1 MDFLEKSLGQI
12 IVMCSA
18 TYLDLQ
24 QGRSFRYSSIEM
36 VLGMVGTPSIGRAFG
51 AHKYDSTRH
60 SGALLGVRYFFFF
73 YFSSSGASPFLI
85 LSHGPPQCLPESFEK
100 PRVSCYDSC
109 IVINRFEKCLW
120 RSSEY
125 NRSDRHSSTPAYSRL
140 ELGAARSG
148 YRPIEAFVD
157 HGAESDSSFI
167 KQTTSVSLSV
177 LSRLRK
183 EQFKRSIHP
192 FRISVVLKGRYTQA
206 LHI

>member
-36 VLGMVGTPSIGRAFG
+36 VLGLVGTPSIAFG

-60 SGALLGVRYFFFF
+60 SGALLGVRYFFVF

-100 PRVSCYDSC
+100 PS
-109 IVINRFEKCLW
+109 
-120 RSSEY
+120 
-125 NRSDRHSSTPAYSRL
+125 
-140 ELGAARSG
+140 
-148 YRPIEAFVD
+148 FV
-157 HGAESDSSFI
+157 
-167 KQTTSVSLSV
+167 L
-177 LSRLRK
+177 
-183 EQFKRSIHP
+183 
-192 FRISVVLKGRYTQA
+192 
-206 LHI
+206 

>member
-73 YFSSSGASPFLI
+73 CFSSSGASPFLI

-109 IVINRFEKCLW
+109 IVINRFEICLW

-148 YRPIEAFVD
+148 YRPIEGVC
-157 HGAESDSSFI
+157 
-167 KQTTSVSLSV
+167 
-177 LSRLRK
+177 
-183 EQFKRSIHP
+183 
-192 FRISVVLKGRYTQA
+192 
-206 LHI
+206 